1 MGSQPPAPG
10 IGRRGFLSALST
22 RVAVFIDGA
31 NAYRAFKSTF
41 GSSRYAPLRLA
52 VELAAGRALV
62 RAAFYV
68 AAVPQEMDARLYAGQ
83 QAFLARLQAQRGLTL
98 WTGRMAY
105 AGGRWY
111 EKGVDVKIATDMV
124 ALAYAGEYDVAVL
137 VSGDGDLAP
146 AVHEVRRIGR
156 RVENAMTRARRSWH
170 LVQEST
176 RFIPIGRALF
186 ERCQP

>member
-1 MGSQPPAPG
+1 MPE
-10 IGRRGFLSALST
+10 

-31 NAYRAFKSTF
+31 NTYRAFIQAF
-41 GSSRYAPLRLA
+41 GSARYSPLRLA
-52 VELAAGRALV
+52 TLLAAGRDLV
-62 RAAFYV
+62 RTNFYV
-68 AAVPQEMDARLYAGQ
+68 AAVPQDMGLQLYAGQ
-83 QAFLARLQAQRGLTL
+83 QKFLRRLNREAGLTV
-98 WTGRMAY
+98 WVGRMAH

-146 AVHEVRRIGR
+146 GVHEVRRIGR

-186 ERCQP
+186 ERCRP